1 MLQFKQHLTEVWKMN
16 NKVSNKNLKLVDK
29 ELYMPELEYVSGN
42 NSIIKVKSG
51 RRESAIIYLLV
62 KNGKLVQTNRGTT
75 FTTDKLNQAKFK
87 LEN

>member
-1 MLQFKQHLTEVWKMN
+1 MLQFKQHLAEVWKMN

>member
-1 MLQFKQHLTEVWKMN
+1 VLQFKQHLAEAWKMN

>member
-1 MLQFKQHLTEVWKMN
+1 MLQFKQHLAEAWKIN
-16 NKVSNKNLKLVDK
+16 NKVSPKNIKLVDK

-42 NSIIKVKSG
+42 DAIIKVKSG

-62 KNGKLVQTNRGTT
+62 KNGKLVQTSRGTT

>member
-1 MLQFKQHLTEVWKMN
+1 MLQFKQHLAEAWKMN

-29 ELYMPELEYVSGN
+29 ELYMPELEYVFGN

>member
-1 MLQFKQHLTEVWKMN
+1 MN

>member
-1 MLQFKQHLTEVWKMN
+1 MLQFKQHLAETWKMN

>member
-16 NKVSNKNLKLVDK
+16 NKVSTKNLKLVDK